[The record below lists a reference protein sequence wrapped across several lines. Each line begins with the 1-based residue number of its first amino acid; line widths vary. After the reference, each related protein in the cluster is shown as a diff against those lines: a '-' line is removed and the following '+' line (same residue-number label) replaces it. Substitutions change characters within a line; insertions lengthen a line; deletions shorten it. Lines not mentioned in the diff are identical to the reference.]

1 MLFKICDNSSV
12 VIFKDQS
19 LSFRDT
25 LFYGQNDA
33 MSETCS
39 KQTGRGRKGVGRW

>member
-1 MLFKICDNSSV
+1 MLFKICDNSTV

-33 MSETCS
+33 MQRLAQNKLEE
-39 KQTGRGRKGVGRW
+39 GGKG